1 MQLISIE
8 FNKQEPLYIQL
19 YNYIKKNIISGV
31 FKPNEKLPSKR
42 KLSEHLN
49 ISQNTIINAYE
60 LLLDEELII
69 SLPQKGYYISSYNL
83 KTNNIKY
90 DNITTS
96 LSEIKYDFS
105 TKNIDEAIFP
115 YYTWNKICKN
125 IIYNEKILM
134 KTPAQGYYELRN
146 TIKDYLFQAKNINVN
161 PKNIIIG
168 SGIEYLLTLLI
179 QILDI
184 NTYAIENP
192 GYDKIY
198 KILKN
203 NNKKIILSDVDNEG
217 IVIDN
222 DAECIYTTPSNEF
235 PLGIKMS
242 MKRKMEIANCAS
254 NGKYIIEDD
263 FDSEFKYLSNSSIS
277 LFELK
282 NDRTI
287 LLSTYSRSISPALR
301 IAYMVLPN
309 NLLDIYLKKFSFY
322 SSTVSTLDQMILNE
336 FIKSGLYSRHINKTK
351 ALYKK
356 KRELIISLLHEK
368 NYISIDYDN
377 SYLSLIIDIGDFDKY
392 KFRELTKKYMID
404 ISLLDDYYMN
414 NQKSNKIIIGY
425 SSININD
432 IERAINVLIN
442 IIENAKGLL

>member
-8 FNKQEPLYIQL
+8 FNDNEPLYIQL
-19 YNYIKKNIISGV
+19 YNYIKKNIINGN

-69 SLPQKGYYISSYNL
+69 SLPQKGYFVSSYNI

-90 DNITTS
+90 DNISTS
-96 LSEIKYDFS
+96 LSDIKYDFS
-105 TKNIDEAIFP
+105 TKNIDESIFP

-125 IIYNEKILM
+125 IIYNEKILK
-134 KTPAQGYYELRN
+134 KTPAQGYFELRN
-146 TIKDYLFQAKNINVN
+146 TIKDYLFQSKNINVN

-168 SGIEYLLTLLI
+168 SGIEYLLTLII

-184 NTYAIENP
+184 DKYAIENP

-198 KILKN
+198 KLLKN
-203 NNKKIILSDVDNEG
+203 NNKSILLSNVDNEG
-217 IVIDN
+217 IIINN

-242 MKRKMEIANCAS
+242 MKRKMEISKWATK
-254 NGKYIIEDD
+254 GKYIIEDD

-277 LFELK
+277 LFEL
-282 NDRTI
+282 NNNTI

-301 IAYMVLPN
+301 IAYMVLPDE
-309 NLLDIYLKKFSFY
+309 LMQIYLNKFSFY

-356 KRELIISLLHEK
+356 KRELIISLLK
-368 NYISIDYDN
+368 NKDYISIDYDN
-377 SYLSLIIDIGDFDKY
+377 SYLSLIIDIGAFDK
-392 KFRELTKKYMID
+392 KLFKELSKKYKMD
-404 ISLLDDYYMN
+404 ISLLDDYYMD
-414 NQKSNKIIIGY
+414 NQKTNKIIIGY
-425 SSININD
+425 SSININLID
-432 IERAINVLIN
+432 EAIQKLIN
-442 IIENAKGLL
+442 IIENAKGIL